1 MSYRL
6 KPSISPV
13 EPTVFS
19 LQKLIGYSKA
29 EPFNQEELQL
39 AKTKAIN
46 FLFKET
52 TQLRK
57 SSSGQPFLTLSN
69 GGTSALSISH
79 NKLFL
84 ALISAPPSFS
94 LGVDIESY
102 RESISNLAPRFLSEE
117 ECHLVQ
123 LRIQNDP
130 RNSSSLEKIYCTQLW
145 CAKEAAYKVLSSK
158 HPEVDFRRYYKVAC
172 FSDHHALLHYLGEN
186 PISLVIHFF
195 LHSSYCLA
203 YTQISREKIS

>member
-1 MSYRL
+1 MSYLL
-6 KPSISPV
+6 KPSISPA

-19 LQKLIGYSKA
+19 LQKLIGNSKG
-29 EPFNQEELQL
+29 ETFNQEELQV
-39 AKTKAIN
+39 AKKKAIQ

-52 TQLRK
+52 TQLSK
-57 SSSGQPFLTLSN
+57 SSSGRPFLTLSN

-84 ALISAPPSFS
+84 ALITAPPSFS

-102 RESISNLAPRFLSEE
+102 RESISNLAPRFLSQE

-123 LRIQNDP
+123 LRLQNAP
-130 RNSSSLEKIYCTQLW
+130 CYSSSLEKIYFTQLW
-145 CAKEAAYKVLSSK
+145 CAKEAAYKVLSRK
-158 HPEVDFRRYYKVAC
+158 HPEVDFRRYYKVAY
-172 FSDHHALLHYLGEN
+172 FSDHHAILHYLGAN

-195 LHSSYCLA
+195 LHPAYCLA
-203 YTQISREKIS
+203 YTQLVEKKIN